1 MKTFA
6 STLYALSCIASSSA
20 FLAPHRTTGQGSASS
35 LVSEFLAGCAS
46 RSTSV
51 PQSAPLLPLHY
62 KSTPSDISSG
72 DEEDWDDASIEALSA
87 RPVVDLPP
95 GAPSDQEVESATLRW
110 IKRVVIGLNLC
121 PFAERPL
128 KTKEL
133 TFHVVRG
140 DNPEHIIE
148 AVTEQL
154 LLKRDE
160 IGTAMVIA
168 PEFHPNDFEEYMS
181 LLQFIE
187 QRVMVY
193 HELDGHV
200 QIAAFHPNFAFDGSA
215 DAAVDVYTN
224 RSPYPMFHVLR
235 ENEVGE
241 AVKRLGGDPGK
252 VWRRNKRL
260 LEILD
265 DKIGRSKVVQVLV
278 GRFRGNMKTVG
289 EDASAAIDQ
298 ALKQTKEEME
308 EADRDGKTKEVIRGG
323 WLR

>member
-1 MKTFA
+1 MKTLA
-6 STLYALSCIASSSA
+6 STFYALSCIASSSA
-20 FLAPHRTTGQGSASS
+20 FLAPPRTTGQGSAS
-35 LVSEFLAGCAS
+35 LVGVSEFLAGS
-46 RSTSV
+46 
-51 PQSAPLLPLHY
+51 PLHY
-62 KSTPSDISSG
+62 KSTPSDLSSG
-72 DEEDWDDASIEALSA
+72 AEEDWDDASIEALSA
-87 RPVVDLPP
+87 RPAVDLPP
-95 GAPSDQEVESATLRW
+95 DAPSDQEVESTTLGW

-128 KTKEL
+128 KSKEL
-133 TFHVVRG
+133 TFHTIRG

-168 PEFHPNDFEEYMS
+168 PEFHPNDFEEYMA

-200 QIAAFHPNFAFDGSA
+200 QIAAFHPNFTFDESA
-215 DAAVDVYTN
+215 NDNVDVYTN
-224 RSPYPMFHVLR
+224 RSPCPMFHVLR
-235 ENEVGE
+235 EDEVGE
-241 AVKRLGGDPGK
+241 AVKKLGGDPGK

-260 LEILD
+260 LEILEE
-265 DKIGRSKVVQVLV
+265 KIGRSKVVQVLF
-278 GRFRGNMKTVG
+278 GRGKIMIDG
-289 EDASAAIDQ
+289 EDDTDASSAIDQ

-308 EADRDGKTKEVIRGG
+308 EADRDGKTREVIRGG

>member
-1 MKTFA
+1 M
-6 STLYALSCIASSSA
+6 
-20 FLAPHRTTGQGSASS
+20 
-35 LVSEFLAGCAS
+35 
-46 RSTSV
+46 
-51 PQSAPLLPLHY
+51 
-62 KSTPSDISSG
+62 
-72 DEEDWDDASIEALSA
+72 
-87 RPVVDLPP
+87 
-95 GAPSDQEVESATLRW
+95 
-110 IKRVVIGLNLC
+110 VIGLNLC

-133 TFHVVRG
+133 TFHTVRG

-168 PEFHPNDFEEYMS
+168 PEFHPTDFDEYMA

-215 DAAVDVYTN
+215 DDTVDVYTN

-241 AVKRLGGDPGK
+241 AVERLSGDPGK

-260 LEILD
+260 LEILEQ
-265 DKIGRSKVVQVLV
+265 KIGRSKVVQVLL
-278 GRFRGNMKTVG
+278 GRFRGNMTTDG
-289 EDASAAIDQ
+289 EDIRDASAAIDQ

-323 WLR
+323 WVR

>member
-1 MKTFA
+1 MKTLA
-6 STLYALSCIASSSA
+6 STFYALSCIASSSA
-20 FLAPHRTTGQGSASS
+20 FLTPPRTTGQGSAS
-35 LVSEFLAGCAS
+35 LVGVSEFLAGS
-46 RSTSV
+46 
-51 PQSAPLLPLHY
+51 PLHY
-62 KSTPSDISSG
+62 KSTPSDLSSG
-72 DEEDWDDASIEALSA
+72 DEEDWDDASIKALSA
-87 RPVVDLPP
+87 RPAVDLPP
-95 GAPSDQEVESATLRW
+95 DAPSDQEVESTTLGW

-133 TFHVVRG
+133 TFHTIRG

-154 LLKRDE
+154 LLKQDE

-168 PEFHPNDFEEYMS
+168 PEFHPNDFEEYMA
-181 LLQFIE
+181 LLQFLE

-200 QIAAFHPNFAFDGSA
+200 QIAAFHPNFTFDGSA
-215 DAAVDVYTN
+215 DDNVDVYTN

-241 AVKRLGGDPGK
+241 AVKKLGGDPGK

-260 LEILD
+260 LEILEE
-265 DKIGRSKVVQVLV
+265 KIGRSKVVQVLL
-278 GRFRGNMKTVG
+278 GRFRGNMKTDG
-289 EDASAAIDQ
+289 EDITDASAAIDQ

-308 EADRDGKTKEVIRGG
+308 EEDRDGKTKEVIRGG

>member
-1 MKTFA
+1 M
-6 STLYALSCIASSSA
+6 
-20 FLAPHRTTGQGSASS
+20 
-35 LVSEFLAGCAS
+35 
-46 RSTSV
+46 

>member
-1 MKTFA
+1 M
-6 STLYALSCIASSSA
+6 
-20 FLAPHRTTGQGSASS
+20 
-35 LVSEFLAGCAS
+35 
-46 RSTSV
+46 

-168 PEFHPNDFEEYMS
+168 PEFHPTDFDEYMA

-215 DAAVDVYTN
+215 DDTVDVYTN

-241 AVKRLGGDPGK
+241 AVERLSGDPGK

-260 LEILD
+260 LEILEQ
-265 DKIGRSKVVQVLV
+265 KIGRSKVVQVLL
-278 GRFRGNMKTVG
+278 GRFRGNMTTDG
-289 EDASAAIDQ
+289 EDIRDASAAIDQ

-323 WLR
+323 WVR